1 VGVENLKPLDELKSL
16 DQRVDLVT
24 DLGGLKPIF
33 YRLDE
38 IAKQFPDD
46 FEVQLVVGD
55 IKQHLVNRG
64 TRLKEQ
70 QSSIKPPPGAP
81 PPLPAAT
88 PASAPTVV
96 ARMPP
101 MTPPSMVRPP
111 EAKPADVKPP
121 DLRPPVKLMS
131 SGQFAKPGEP
141 AIPPAGPPPMPKSA
155 PPPQAPLSPHSSTV
169 RISPGA
175 IPPGMPPSGAP
186 PQTPPGQGL
195 MNTGQ
200 QAPVFTPAARVDPP
214 GSAVQPPSSVRT
226 PAQPPK
232 APKPPKPPKPPSGWK
247 RPVLIGGFLGALVA
261 VGIIAFLVNQARKKN
276 QQVVVANTVKV
287 DVTTTPPNASIR
299 INGDAK
305 CSSPCKIELAP
316 GTYQVTAFLD
326 GYDPATNSINVAEG
340 QPASVALTLAAMLP
354 SVRILTDLDQG
365 KIAFDDQ
372 PPADLQEGQF
382 ILDKVAVGQHKVKLT
397 GKSGDASFSFEI
409 VEAKPPAVTGT
420 VTARNLVAVL
430 VSSFGSQARVVTSS
444 GPMKLA
450 VNGQPEGDA
459 GPGGVDLKSFQPG
472 VDEIIVGEG
481 KDQRNMK
488 ESFGPA
494 PMLTAF
500 LKSDLNIG
508 TLIVSTGEDDV
519 RVFVNNKEN
528 RGRTQRGQVRI
539 PAIGPVTVRVA
550 KDGFQSEPA
559 QTADVRK
566 GAEVRLEFKLRTA
579 PQTSS
584 LQIHGATPGAE
595 VFLDQNSVGT
605 VGADGNYARS
615 NVSPGDHVI
624 DLKHDQF
631 TPKRLQRNFKA
642 GQAVVL
648 TGADV
653 VLAAVPVTSGTVH
666 VARTP
671 ADAAV
676 TYHRADETQT
686 HEVRGNLLELPAG
699 SYVFTG
705 KAPGYTDKTER
716 IQLAAG
722 ENHNVELALA
732 KVVVTPTVKTG
743 DMGDFEDPA
752 AWKKEGDLWTH
763 KGGGFVPYKL
773 GPKGVYTF
781 TVELV
786 HGGNLFKGGRVR
798 WCVQYVDAK
807 NYLLYE
813 MDKKNFWAEVV
824 ANGKKLEREKYQHDL
839 EKQKSFT
846 VQIELAAD
854 HVVHR
859 IKNASGQWVSVD
871 SFAEPGR
878 NFAGG
883 KFGFLIQGNDE
894 LGVSDFS
901 FTPAK

>member
-16 DQRVDLVT
+16 DQQVDQVT
-24 DLGGLKPIF
+24 DLAGLKPIF

-70 QSSIKPPPGAP
+70 QSAIKPPAAP
-81 PPLPAAT
+81 PPMPAA
-88 PASAPTVV
+88 PPLGEATVV
-96 ARMPP
+96 APRKP
-101 MTPPSMVRPP
+101 TPAARPP
-111 EAKPADVKPP
+111 EIKPP
-121 DLRPPVKLMS
+121 DLKPPVRLMS
-131 SGQFAKPGEP
+131 SGQFSKPVEP
-141 AIPPAGPPPMPKSA
+141 AGSPAVPPPIPLGAA
-155 PPPQAPLSPHSSTV
+155 PPRPGPMPPSSTV
-169 RISPGA
+169 RVTPGTA
-175 IPPGMPPSGAP
+175 PPGMPPSPVQNP
-186 PQTPPGQGL
+186 PAQGL

-200 QAPVFTPAARVDPP
+200 QAPVFTPAKVDPP
-214 GSAVQPPSSVRT
+214 GSPVQPSSAVRP

-232 APKPPKPPKPPSGWK
+232 PQAPKPPRPPANWK
-247 RPVLIGGFLGALVA
+247 RPVLIGAILGAVA
-261 VGIIAFLVNQARKKN
+261 AIAIIAFLVNQARKRN
-276 QQVVVANTVKV
+276 PPVVAVNTVQV
-287 DVTTTPPNASIR
+287 DVTTTPPNASVR

-305 CSSPCKIELAP
+305 CNSPCKIELTP
-316 GTYQVTAFLD
+316 GSYQVTAFLD
-326 GYDPATNSINVAEG
+326 GYDPATNSLSVAVG
-340 QPASVALTLAAMLP
+340 QPASIALTLAAMLP

-382 ILDKVAVGQHKVKLT
+382 ILDKVAPGQHTVKLT
-397 GKSGDASFSFEI
+397 GKTGDASFSFEI
-409 VEAKPPAVTGT
+409 VEAKPPAVTGA
-420 VTARNLVAVL
+420 VTARNLIAVL
-430 VSSFGSQARVVTSS
+430 VSSFGSQAHVVTNS
-444 GPMKLA
+444 GPLKLT

-472 VDEIIVGEG
+472 VDELVVGEG

-519 RVFVNNKEN
+519 RVFVNNKEY

-550 KDGFQSEPA
+550 KDGFQTEPS

-566 GAEVRLEFKLRTA
+566 GAEVRMEFKLRTA
-579 PQTSS
+579 PQSSS
-584 LQIHGATPGAE
+584 LQIRGATPGAE

-605 VGADGNYARS
+605 VGADGNYSRA

-624 DLKHDQF
+624 DLKRDQF
-631 TPKRLQRNFKA
+631 IAKRLQRNFKA
-642 GQAVVL
+642 GQAVVVS
-648 TGADV
+648 GADA
-653 VLAAVPVTSGTVH
+653 VLAAVPVTTGTIH

-686 HEVRGNLLELPAG
+686 HEVRANLLELPAG
-699 SYVFTG
+699 SYVFTA

-716 IQLAAG
+716 VQLAAG
-722 ENHNVELALA
+722 ENHTVEIALA
-732 KVVVTPTVKTG
+732 KVVVVAPVVKTG
-743 DMGDFEDPA
+743 DMSDFDDPS

-798 WCVQYVDAK
+798 WCLQYVDAK

-813 MDKKNFWAEVV
+813 MDKNHFWAEVV
-824 ANGKKLEREKYQHDL
+824 EKGKKMERQKYQHDL

-846 VQIELAAD
+846 VQIELTAD
-854 HVVHR
+854 HAVHR
-859 IKNASGQWVSVD
+859 IKNAAGQWVVLD
-871 SFAEPGR
+871 TFAEPGR
-878 NFAGG
+878 NFAEG